1 MPQEIGLK
9 EFHPNNITAK
19 MNKTTIDSKNIK
31 MSPELQ
37 WEKPTQ
43 EWSFS
48 GQIMLKIQ
56 GEMAIIF

>member
-37 WEKPTQ
+37 WEGPPGVVVLGPNYVKNTR
-43 EWSFS
+43 
-48 GQIMLKIQ
+48 
-56 GEMAIIF
+56 